1 MHHCQPVSEHTSNNL
16 DLVTKVDLVNG
27 KRLSYDKKRRP
38 ANQHLGQR
46 KLLLSEV
53 QFLSMYYSRNTKH
66 PVVLY
71 VGAAPGS
78 HLLFLHALFPHVKFF
93 LYDGA
98 PFDARLRLQPDVF
111 ELHNKFFT
119 LETCLGLR
127 STLPRSTLS
136 NLLFISDIRL
146 SAASS
151 IKFERQVQRDMEQQ
165 ADWVRALR
173 PQYSLLKFRF
183 PYLSHDAK
191 PMSYLKGDLYYGV
204 WPKATSG
211 ETRLLVSRSGAEQVQ
226 KYDFKAY
233 EENLH
238 FHNVVRR
245 RHCFA
250 GQLKLSEDINKLI
263 EGGGYCSCY
272 DCLSELTIFKTYNVK
287 AMPQQ
292 LNVNLDL
299 QGVVQLYADMF
310 TNGKIV
316 FPGKK

>member
-1 MHHCQPVSEHTSNNL
+1 M
-16 DLVTKVDLVNG
+16 
-27 KRLSYDKKRRP
+27 YDKHRRP

-46 KLLLSEV
+46 KLMLSEI
-53 QFLSMYYSRNTKH
+53 QFLTVYYSRNTRH
-66 PVVLY
+66 PTVLY

-78 HLLFLHALFPHVKFF
+78 HLLFLHALFPHVKFM

-98 PFDARLRLQPDVF
+98 SFDARLRTRPDVF
-111 ELHNKFFT
+111 ELHNDFFT
-119 LETCLGLR
+119 LETCLHLR
-127 STLPRSTLS
+127 STLTRATLV

-146 SAASS
+146 SAATSV
-151 IKFERQVQRDMEQQ
+151 KFEQQVQRDMEQQ
-165 ADWVRALR
+165 AEWVRALR

-183 PYLSHDAK
+183 PYLPHRTK
-191 PMSYLKGDLYYGV
+191 TMPYLKGDLYYGV

-211 ETRLLVSRSGAEQVQ
+211 ETRLLVSRSSAEQVQ

-250 GQLKLSEDINKLI
+250 GQLRLSEDEQKLI
-263 EGGGYCSCY
+263 DSGKYCSCY
-272 DCLSELTIFKTYNVK
+272 DCLSELAIYKTYIAK
-287 AMPQQ
+287 AMETQQ
-292 LNVNLDL
+292 LRVDLDL
-299 QGVVQLYADMF
+299 RDIVQLYADMF

-316 FPGKK
+316 FPSSKK